1 MPPIFIAA
9 HGPPTSSA
17 FKFLSRTC
25 PSSQPI
31 SKDTPLLQAIKTA
44 LRGSDTEDVF
54 SIQTATFF
62 TGNDAN
68 EREVSWN
75 AHTVIMS
82 YGGVM
87 VKKWNFEEEG
97 ESIQWACLGELE
109 QIDYQSTPVSHSAT
123 NYTSVDNLPSVSSDR
138 LTFGPFTRTQIN
150 TKPDPGVHEKV
161 PAIFVFLRSIGK
173 IYLLNGMD
181 YTFSLPFIVRK
192 AWPISPHGVMIQRV
206 LEPTELAEADLSGDA
221 VLPTI
226 FSVTSPFSEAAA
238 VGLTAGI
245 LGPTSD
251 VPAALIDEDENSTR
265 PLKSIPP
272 TEMIIWASHCNII
285 SDSQILVTVDVE
297 KQQLS
302 VWRYVYI
309 RPKDTPAPLCRAQG
323 TTSTNSTQ
331 KRQSMSGVGSRRT
344 LALFDGRDRLRPMSP
359 NARSQEAPV
368 IPDLFELP
376 EVPSLSSLPGMAPA
390 LSSTTTMASLVSG
403 GTSQS
408 RTGPAKGRRNSL
420 SRNDLSMTLDKMAL
434 GGRLE
439 SDITLTPIEH
449 GRMKAA
455 YWMESLV
462 THSIGKEEYVLF
474 LFAINNFVLRHQFLQ
489 CTIMAQ
495 YIGFYI
501 RQSLG
506 WPTRSLF
513 VVYLP
518 SCQPISACILIV
530 AERRQDHGSVASE
543 RNACLCRYFASR
555 DSEECLGFAS
565 CQAFRRAIHS
575 DPRFM

>member
-1 MPPIFIAA
+1 MSPISVSAY
-9 HGPPTSSA
+9 GLPTSSA
-17 FKFLSRTC
+17 FKFLSQTC

-31 SKDTPLLQAIKTA
+31 PKDTPLLQAIKTA
-44 LRGSDTEDVF
+44 LRGSDAENVF

-68 EREVSWN
+68 EREVTWN
-75 AHTVIMS
+75 AHTVVMS

-109 QIDYQSTPVSHSAT
+109 QIDYPNAPVSHGAT
-123 NYTSVDNLPSVSSDR
+123 NYTSAENLPISSVSNDR
-138 LTFGPFTRTQIN
+138 FTFGPFTRTQIN

-173 IYLLNGMD
+173 IYLLNGMG

-206 LEPTELAEADLSGDA
+206 LEPTEIVEADLSGDT

-238 VGLTAGI
+238 VGLTTGI

-285 SDSQILVTVDVE
+285 SDAQVLVTVDVE
-297 KQQLS
+297 KRQLS

-309 RPKDTPAPLCRAQG
+309 RPKDTPASLCRAQG
-323 TTSTNSTQ
+323 TSSTNGTQ

-344 LALFDGRDRLRPMSP
+344 SALFDGRDRLRPMSP
-359 NARSQEAPV
+359 NARTQEAPV
-368 IPDLFELP
+368 LPDLFELP
-376 EVPSLSSLPGMAPA
+376 EVASLSSLPGMAPA

-403 GTSQS
+403 ATSSQS
-408 RTGPAKGRRNSL
+408 RTGPVKGRRNSL
-420 SRNDLSMTLDKMAL
+420 SRNDLSMTLDRMAL

-439 SDITLTPIEH
+439 SNTTLTPIEH

-462 THSIGKEEYVLF
+462 TQSIRKEEYVLF
-474 LFAINNFVLRHQFLQ
+474 LFCKLSFFFLRYAIFTAHNHGAVYQRPYSTIDGMVSAPAVCYLFAFLLANL
-489 CTIMAQ
+489 C
-495 YIGFYI
+495 
-501 RQSLG
+501 
-506 WPTRSLF
+506 LF
-513 VVYLP
+513 FH
-518 SCQPISACILIV
+518 C
-530 AERRQDHGSVASE
+530 RRKKTGPQK
-543 RNACLCRYFASR
+543 CC
-555 DSEECLGFAS
+555 
-565 CQAFRRAIHS
+565 FRRKCLPAPPLLSARLGRMSGIC
-575 DPRFM
+575 

>member
-1 MPPIFIAA
+1 MPPISVAA

-17 FKFLSRTC
+17 FKFLSQTR
-25 PSSQPI
+25 PSSAPI
-31 SKDTPLLQAIKTA
+31 SNDSPLLQAIKTA
-44 LRGSDTEDVF
+44 LRGSDTENVF

-68 EREVSWN
+68 EREVTWN
-75 AHTVIMS
+75 AHTVVMS

-97 ESIQWACLGELE
+97 EFIQWACLGQLE
-109 QIDYQSTPVSHSAT
+109 QIDYQNTPVSHSAT
-123 NYTSVDNLPSVSSDR
+123 NYTSSDNLPTPPVSHDR
-138 LTFGPFTRTQIN
+138 STFGPFTRKQIN

-192 AWPISPHGVMIQRV
+192 AWPISPHGVIIQRV
-206 LEPTELAEADLSGDA
+206 LEPTEIVEADLSGDA

-245 LGPTSD
+245 LGPTPD
-251 VPAALIDEDENSTR
+251 NPAALIDEDENSTR

-285 SDSQILVTVDVE
+285 SDAHILVTVDVE
-297 KQQLS
+297 KQQLT

-309 RPKDTPAPLCRAQG
+309 RPKDTPAPLCRAYG
-323 TTSTNSTQ
+323 TSSSSNTQ

-344 LALFDGRDRLRPMSP
+344 SALFDGRDRLRPMSP
-359 NARSQEAPV
+359 NARTQEAPL
-368 IPDLFELP
+368 ISDPFDLP

-403 GTSQS
+403 GTSSQS
-408 RTGPAKGRRNSL
+408 RSGPVKGRRNSL
-420 SRNDLSMTLDKMAL
+420 SRNDLSMTLDRMAL

-455 YWMESLV
+455 YWMEQLI
-462 THSIGKEEYVLF
+462 THSIGKEEYVLL
-474 LFAINNFVLRHQFLQ
+474 LFPNYQLLLRPQFLQ
-489 CTIMAQ
+489 RTVMAE
-495 YIGFYI
+495 YNSVHI

-506 WPTRSLF
+506 WSTRSLF

-518 SCQPISACILIV
+518 SCQSISACVLNI
-530 AERRQDHGSVASE
+530 AKRR
-543 RNACLCRYFASR
+543 
-555 DSEECLGFAS
+555 
-565 CQAFRRAIHS
+565 
-575 DPRFM
+575 

>member
-1 MPPIFIAA
+1 MPPISVAA

-25 PSSQPI
+25 PSSEPI
-31 SKDTPLLQAIKTA
+31 SNDTPLLQAIKTA
-44 LRGSDTEDVF
+44 LRGSDTENVF
-54 SIQTATFF
+54 SIQTSTFF
-62 TGNDAN
+62 TGKDTI
-68 EREVSWN
+68 EREVTWN
-75 AHTVIMS
+75 AHTVVMS

-97 ESIQWACLGELE
+97 ESIQWACLGQLE
-109 QIDYQSTPVSHSAT
+109 QIDYQNTPVTHGAT
-123 NYTSVDNLPSVSSDR
+123 NYTSADNLPTPPVSHDR
-138 LTFGPFTRTQIN
+138 SAFGPFTRKQIN

-192 AWPISPHGVMIQRV
+192 AWSISPHGVIIQRV
-206 LEPTELAEADLSGDA
+206 LEPTEIVEADLSGDA

-245 LGPTSD
+245 LGPTPD
-251 VPAALIDEDENSTR
+251 KPAALIDEDENSTR

-285 SDSQILVTVDVE
+285 SDAHILVTVDVE
-297 KQQLS
+297 KQQLT

-309 RPKDTPAPLCRAQG
+309 RPKDTPAPLCRAYG
-323 TTSTNSTQ
+323 TNNTQ

-344 LALFDGRDRLRPMSP
+344 SALFDGRDRLRPMSP
-359 NARSQEAPV
+359 NARTQEAPLMSD
-368 IPDLFELP
+368 PFELP
-376 EVPSLSSLPGMAPA
+376 EVPSLSSLPGMAPT

-403 GTSQS
+403 ATSSQS
-408 RTGPAKGRRNSL
+408 RTGPVKGRRNSL
-420 SRNDLSMTLDKMAL
+420 SRNDLSMTLDRMAL

-455 YWMESLV
+455 YWMEKLA

-474 LFAINNFVLRHQFLQ
+474 LFAIYHFVLIVSPILAAHNH
-489 CTIMAQ
+489 
-495 YIGFYI
+495 G
-501 RQSLG
+501 
-506 WPTRSLF
+506 
-513 VVYLP
+513 VVYQRLYSTTGGMANVLVVCCLSVFLP
-518 SCQPISACILIV
+518 VNL
-530 AERRQDHGSVASE
+530 
-543 RNACLCRYFASR
+543 CLCSHYRKKKIGPWKCY
-555 DSEECLGFAS
+555 
-565 CQAFRRAIHS
+565 FRRKCLSALLL
-575 DPRFM
+575 RFVRLGGMSGIC

>member
-1 MPPIFIAA
+1 
-9 HGPPTSSA
+9 
-17 FKFLSRTC
+17 
-25 PSSQPI
+25 
-31 SKDTPLLQAIKTA
+31 
-44 LRGSDTEDVF
+44 
-54 SIQTATFF
+54 
-62 TGNDAN
+62 
-68 EREVSWN
+68 
-75 AHTVIMS
+75 
-82 YGGVM
+82 M

-109 QIDYQSTPVSHSAT
+109 QINYQNTPVSHSAT
-123 NYTSVDNLPSVSSDR
+123 NYTSADNLPTPPVSHDR
-138 LTFGPFTRTQIN
+138 LTFGPFTRRQIN

-192 AWPISPHGVMIQRV
+192 AWPISPHGVIIQRV
-206 LEPTELAEADLSGDA
+206 LEPTEIVEADLSGDA

-245 LGPTSD
+245 LGPTPD
-251 VPAALIDEDENSTR
+251 NPAALIDEDENSTR

-285 SDSQILVTVDVE
+285 SDAHILVTVDVE
-297 KQQLS
+297 KQQLT

-309 RPKDTPAPLCRAQG
+309 RPKDTPAPLCRAYG
-323 TTSTNSTQ
+323 TSSTNNTQ

-344 LALFDGRDRLRPMSP
+344 SALFDGRDRLHPMSP
-359 NARSQEAPV
+359 SARTQEVPL
-368 IPDLFELP
+368 IPDSFEFP

-403 GTSQS
+403 GTSSQS
-408 RTGPAKGRRNSL
+408 RAGPVKGRRNSL
-420 SRNDLSMTLDKMAL
+420 SRNDLSMTLDRMAL

-455 YWMESLV
+455 YWMENLV
-462 THSIGKEEYVLF
+462 THSIEKEEYVLF
-474 LFAINNFVLRHQFLQ
+474 LFAIYHFVLRQ
-489 CTIMAQ
+489 TIFTAHNH
-495 YIGFYI
+495 G
-501 RQSLG
+501 
-506 WPTRSLF
+506 
-513 VVYLP
+513 VVYQRLYSTIAGMANALAVCCLSAFLP
-518 SCQPISACILIV
+518 VNLCSCSHYRKKKIGPRKCYLRRKCLPAPLLRFVLLGRMFGICWLSSLW
-530 AERRQDHGSVASE
+530 ER
-543 RNACLCRYFASR
+543 YPF
-555 DSEECLGFAS
+555 
-565 CQAFRRAIHS
+565 
-575 DPRFM
+575 